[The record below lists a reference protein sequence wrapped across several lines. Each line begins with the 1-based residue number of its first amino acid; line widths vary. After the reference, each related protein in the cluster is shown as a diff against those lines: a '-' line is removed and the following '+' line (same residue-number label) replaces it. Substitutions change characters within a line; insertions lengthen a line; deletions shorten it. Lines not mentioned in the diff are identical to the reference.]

1 MSQPW
6 KPFWPP
12 APAGIFVNPNLNVVC
27 SSKGALPHD
36 TKFAD
41 GTNVMRLDDM
51 KSFLVEVAEKKVT
64 EQTK

>member
-51 KSFLVEVAEKKVT
+51 KSFLVEVAEKVT